1 MHVRTIVQ
9 VDGNVNVLYDY
20 AGLVWF
26 GLGCGRNVDRGKQ
39 LLVCE

>member
-20 AGLVWF
+20 AGFGLVWSRMWEK
-26 GLGCGRNVDRGKQ
+26 CR
-39 LLVCE
+39 